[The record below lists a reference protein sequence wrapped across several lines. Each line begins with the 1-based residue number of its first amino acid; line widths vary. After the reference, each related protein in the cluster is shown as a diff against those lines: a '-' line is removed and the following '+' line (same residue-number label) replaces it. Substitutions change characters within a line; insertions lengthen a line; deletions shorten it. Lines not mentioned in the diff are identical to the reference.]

1 MIITVIVETDD
12 TIAVNKRWIGRG
24 TMGGYT
30 AMGNPT
36 PPDNLEAVN
45 DMIDGYSFRDGKIS
59 SQFFQYDTMNFITT
73 LAKND
78 PQKIV
83 AFLQIMAPMTFKAA

>member
-24 TMGGYT
+24 TMV
-30 AMGNPT
+30 GNPN